1 MNVHRVSIYLRA
13 GMTAHDHA
21 CIGPQHMNS
30 DPFCTEKKDTTQL
43 SFRSVTEIQQMH
55 RLVLPHCV
63 RHA

>member
-1 MNVHRVSIYLRA
+1 
-13 GMTAHDHA
+13 MTMHALAASGTYVDHY
-21 CIGPQHMNS
+21 IGPQHMNS